1 MQSSQTPFFTLTGKG
16 SFVHI
21 ESTNRDGA
29 TGEIRLAQRHAAW
42 LFHRL
47 GYCKPA
53 SYSRWL
59 ASEDVEEIGVMLFRI
74 DGHDHEHRGRLRVE
88 VGRHPSSG
96 SLVLGQPEQEQEQL
110 HALLQLGDQV
120 MHLFEISQPDETMRA
135 RTAERAQTLLRQAK
149 GLTFLPPEG
158 YCYRC
163 EQDVTL
169 DVTDA
174 TGMTGCPKC
183 HVSWCD

>member
-1 MQSSQTPFFTLTGKG
+1 MQSIQTPFFTLTVKG

-21 ESTNRDGA
+21 ECTNRYGA

-42 LFHRL
+42 MFHRL
-47 GYCKPA
+47 GYCKPE
-53 SYSRWL
+53 SYSHWL
-59 ASEDVEEIGVMLFRI
+59 ASEDVEEIGVVLLRI
-74 DGHDHEHRGRLRVE
+74 DAHDHEHRGRLRVE
-88 VGRHPSSG
+88 VGRHPSTG
-96 SLVLGQPEQEQEQL
+96 RLVLGQPEQEQEQL
-110 HALLQLGDQV
+110 QALLQLEDQV
-120 MHLFEISQPDETMRA
+120 VHLFKISQPDESARA
-135 RTAERAQTLLRQAK
+135 PTAERAQTLLQQAK

-169 DVTDA
+169 DITDA

-183 HVSWCD
+183 HVSWCE